1 MKKLFYLTVFFG
13 LFACN
18 ENPVKPPKK
27 LLDEAT
33 MENIL
38 YDGAI
43 LQAANINASE
53 ILQAN
58 KIDAKNYIYKK
69 YKIDSATY
77 HQNNRY
83 YAAEVN
89 NYKHM
94 HKRILARLEEHQN
107 TKK

>member
-1 MKKLFYLTVFFG
+1 MKKIFYLTVFFG

-38 YDGAI
+38 YDAAI
-43 LQAANINASE
+43 LQAVKLNSPD

-69 YKIDSATY
+69 YKIDSTTY
-77 HQNNRY
+77 RQNNRY
-83 YAAEVN
+83 YASDVN
-89 NYKHM
+89 KYKEM
-94 HKRILARLEEHQN
+94 QKRILARLEKQQN

>member
-1 MKKLFYLTVFFG
+1 MKKIIYATIFFG
-13 LFACN
+13 FFACN
-18 ENPVKPPKK
+18 ENPVKLPKK

-38 YDGAI
+38 YDVA
-43 LQAANINASE
+43 

-69 YKIDSATY
+69 YKIDSTTY

-83 YAAEVN
+83 YAAEVD
-89 NYKHM
+89 NYKHL